1 MKKFITLIVS
11 AMLCVNAFG
20 AGDISQVIAVD
31 NNLSPR
37 VRNEVPQASTK
48 MRAAKPFPEKPMR
61 RAAIAQA
68 AAATAQTNVLSA
80 AEISL
85 LRVPMS
91 WERRLRWI
99 RILASLE
106 LLLMI
111 ISPLAIA

>member
-61 RAAIAQA
+61 RAAIAKA
-68 AAATAQTNVLSA
+68 AAATAQT
-80 AEISL
+80 ISF
-85 LRVPMS
+85 
-91 WERRLRWI
+91 
-99 RILASLE
+99 
-106 LLLMI
+106 
-111 ISPLAIA
+111 